1 MKRTLI
7 GADSAYA
14 FAPSSDHPPSDNGG
28 LSLSFQDLLDAVPVG
43 VFIVD
48 ARGCITDCNDIFLD
62 MAGAPRSKVIGFDL
76 INSSRD
82 PSLISH
88 LKEALSGDHA
98 EFETPYTSTTGGKAS
113 YYHYVFQPL
122 ASPRDDAA
130 VMCFAQDLHKLK
142 VMETTH
148 ESLRLSEQ
156 KFSQAFRNNPDPM
169 IISAIDTGRIH
180 EVNWGFTQL
189 LGYTAA
195 ETIGRTTIEIGLW
208 ADATRRDEVA
218 AVMNQKG
225 ALSNHEADLVTKDGR
240 TVAVLGSASR
250 LMIEGQPF
258 WLVQFRDVTALK
270 QIEAALRESEERW
283 KFAIE
288 GAGDGLWDWNVQTGA
303 AFYSPRY
310 KEMFGY
316 SDADFDMTSDE
327 WSKRIHPDDAPGV
340 FALLQP
346 YMDGKPGSATV
357 EFRMLCKDGSWKW
370 TLGRGMVVSRDA
382 DGKPVRMIG
391 TNADITERKQ
401 AEDTIRELAFYDSL
415 TKLPNRHLLNDRL
428 SQAMA
433 TCTRSGCYGAVMF
446 LDLDNFKPLND
457 MHGHAVGDLLLV
469 EVAKRLRN
477 GVRKIDTVSRFGGDE
492 FVVVINGLDEER
504 AESTA
509 QAGFIAE
516 KIRRTLSE
524 PYQLTVKHGGKA
536 DTAIEHHCT
545 VSVGVALFAGHKA
558 SQEDVLRWA
567 DIAMYQAKEAGR
579 SLIRFYD
586 AQT

>member
-1 MKRTLI
+1 VSESTKLSSGDQSLYRTL
-7 GADSAYA
+7 
-14 FAPSSDHPPSDNGG
+14 F
-28 LSLSFQDLLDAVPVG
+28 
-43 VFIVD
+43 
-48 ARGCITDCNDIFLD
+48 
-62 MAGAPRSKVIGFDL
+62 
-76 INSSRD
+76 
-82 PSLISH
+82 
-88 LKEALSGDHA
+88 
-98 EFETPYTSTTGGKAS
+98 
-113 YYHYVFQPL
+113 
-122 ASPRDDAA
+122 DAA
-130 VMCFAQDLHKLK
+130 GDAIIVC
-142 VMETTH
+142 
-148 ESLRLSEQ
+148 SEQ
-156 KFSQAFRNNPDPM
+156 GAAIECNQAALDLFGCTRQ
-169 IISAIDTGRIH
+169 
-180 EVNWGFTQL
+180 QL
-189 LGYTAA
+189 LGSSPIDWSPEFQPNGRRSDELAA
-195 ETIGRTTIEIGLW
+195 EVFSNVKAKGMARFDWHNRRADGTPFPV
-208 ADATRRDEVA
+208 DATVRLAKVDDRILFVVISRDITKGKQAEALRQDALDRFRQLTELVPGVVYQFRLRPDGSACMPYVSGAFKNMFHVNSEEVREDA
-218 AVMNQKG
+218 TK
-225 ALSNHEADLVTKDGR
+225 ALMRAHPDDVDSLMASIQTSAKDMTPWQHEYRLKFDDGTVRWVYGNSQPHREADGSILWHGFITDITERKR
-240 TVAVLGSASR
+240 TEL
-250 LMIEGQPF
+250 
-258 WLVQFRDVTALK
+258 AL
-270 QIEAALRESEERW
+270 QESEERW

-303 AFYSPRY
+303 AFYSQRY

-316 SDADFDMTSDE
+316 SDADFGITSDE

-340 FALLQP
+340 FAVLQP

-391 TNADITERKQ
+391 TNADITERKR
-401 AEDTIRELAFYDSL
+401 AEVTIRELAFYDSL

-469 EVAKRLRN
+469 EVAERLRN

-504 AESTA
+504 TESTA

-536 DTAIEHHCT
+536 DTTIEHHCT
-545 VSVGVALFAGHKA
+545 VSVGVALFLNHES
-558 SQEDVLRWA
+558 SQDDILKWA
-567 DIAMYQAKEAGR
+567 DAAMYQAKDAGR
-579 SLIRFYD
+579 NSIRFID
-586 AQT
+586 TKV